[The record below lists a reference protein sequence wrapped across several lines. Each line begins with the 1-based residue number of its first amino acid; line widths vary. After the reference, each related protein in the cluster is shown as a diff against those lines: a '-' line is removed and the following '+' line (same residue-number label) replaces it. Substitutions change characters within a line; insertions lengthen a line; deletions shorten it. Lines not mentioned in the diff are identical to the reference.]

1 MNLYK
6 KAIHVLGKE
15 KAWGLLGILILTIL
29 GAGAELCGVS
39 MILPFVNA
47 IMDPEFISGSSLLS
61 SFQNATGMSTN
72 GMISLLA
79 MSLVVVYLVKNIYA
93 SSLEDAK
100 KKFDQTKC
108 TDAIEFSGIEW
119 RHSRFHYGI
128 NHS

>member
-79 MSLVVVYLVKNIYA
+79 MSLVVVYLVKYISCCN
-93 SSLEDAK
+93 E
-100 KKFDQTKC
+100 
-108 TDAIEFSGIEW
+108 
-119 RHSRFHYGI
+119 
-128 NHS
+128 